1 MLCDITTNSVV
12 SLFALVLRSHYI
24 AGLVQ
29 LFEDGILKAPF
40 SLMMIIIMWLPD
52 RCTHAFGGYT
62 TAELPFWPK
71 LHGAVW
77 CEAGRPHRSAVVDET
92 MTNENISHIH
102 NIDHRPA

>member
-52 RCTHAFGGYT
+52 RRGARRRRAFAGCT
-62 TAELPFWPK
+62 TAKLPFGPK

-77 CEAGRPHRSAVVDET
+77 CEAGPATGVVGSSSHSAY
-92 MTNENISHIH
+92 
-102 NIDHRPA
+102 R